1 MFPRVLLLF
10 GVAGMATSQGYET
23 PTGAFA
29 LESTVTSTVYTGVA
43 STSYVFRP
51 GNPPPSGNLSVA
63 STSTTAAPSAL
74 LASTVTITT
83 SPPAITS
90 TVYPCADPLPSP
102 GPAYGKYSSPHNLTL
117 VNNLH
122 QGTDGANATDCC
134 NACYFEIENCIQ
146 AFYYNVEGCVVAQA
160 TNLTS
165 GTGEGVS

>member
-1 MFPRVLLLF
+1 M
-10 GVAGMATSQGYET
+10 
-23 PTGAFA
+23 
-29 LESTVTSTVYTGVA
+29 
-43 STSYVFRP
+43 
-51 GNPPPSGNLSVA
+51 A

-165 GTGEGVS
+165 GTGEGVSDVCTVGTFDGLVYGPDTTPVFPSTGTITGPCGQKYENA